1 MREVVSKPQTVV
13 MDFLERYFFELN
25 NTKGTAVERKM
36 ADDKV
41 YFRKGSPANLL
52 MGCDTLSFSLTL
64 HDRYYEAIWNKD
76 DTTFINI
83 VFPAQYD
90 LLLGQQKDEA
100 TKRLKEFIL
109 ASPPRKDSIVPPSE
123 MMILNDSIYQSQGDS
138 LIVASLSNTIY
149 YNKVDDKYLPVFDK
163 DNFAHSASNLFLGQ
177 IPDADYNMYI
187 EQSVY
192 EMTTINYSITMNQW
206 LNYCSEWKLNTFFAV
221 EEEREDGILALVI
234 CQSKELGFHHLL
246 SVIIPDKF
254 IGNNKAVLKVRMTP
268 YIPTHNVKNL
278 YKIESNNH
286 KKVRWQ

>member
-1 MREVVSKPQTVV
+1 MREVASKPQTVV
-13 MDFLERYFFELN
+13 MDFLERYFSTLN
-25 NTKGTAVERKM
+25 NTKGTDVGRKM

-41 YFRKGSPANLL
+41 YFRKGIPANLL

-76 DTTFINI
+76 DTPFINI
-83 VFPAQYD
+83 IFPAQYD

-100 TKRLKEFIL
+100 TKRLREVIL
-109 ASPPRKDSIVPPSE
+109 ASPPRIDSIIPPSE
-123 MMILNDSIYQSQGDS
+123 VMILNDTVYQSRGDS
-138 LIVASLSNTIY
+138 LIIASLSNTIY
-149 YNKVDDKYLPVFDK
+149 YTKVDDKYLPVFDK
-163 DNFAHSASNLFLGQ
+163 DNLAHSASNLFLGQ
-177 IPDADYNMYI
+177 IPEADYNMYI

-192 EMTTINYSITMNQW
+192 EMTTINYSITMSQW

-221 EEEREDGILALVI
+221 EEEREDGILALII

-246 SVIIPDKF
+246 SVVIPDKF
-254 IGNNKAVLKVRMTP
+254 VGNNKAVLKVRMTP

-278 YKIESNNH
+278 YKIESKNH